1 VQDGGSL
8 LLLLWLG
15 CGLIGLIR
23 ILSKGYFTC
32 GCILWLLFG
41 WSVVTLAIALGPVTL
56 LVSMLLQENE

>member
-1 VQDGGSL
+1 MQDGGSL

-41 WSVVTLAIALGPVTL
+41 WSVVTPAIALGPVTL
-56 LVSMLLQENE
+56 LVSILLQENE